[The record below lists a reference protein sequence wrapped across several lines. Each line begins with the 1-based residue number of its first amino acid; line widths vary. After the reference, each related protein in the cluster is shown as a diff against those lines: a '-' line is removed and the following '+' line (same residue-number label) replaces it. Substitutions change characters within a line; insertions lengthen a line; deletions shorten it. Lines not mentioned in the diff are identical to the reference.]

1 MADNK
6 KEPTFEFQNWFDG
19 GDIFYRSVDK
29 QRFQHALDAIVDDE
43 LGLAVIGTNETVLD
57 HYCRMLVARL
67 RDLNVF

>member
-29 QRFQHALDAIVDDE
+29 QRFQ
-43 LGLAVIGTNETVLD
+43 
-57 HYCRMLVARL
+57 L
-67 RDLNVF
+67 RHHLIRYW